1 MEIFTRND
9 TLSESKPDFKLYRYT
24 PSLPAAIIATVIFAI
39 ISCLHIWRLSKARAW
54 YFIPFTVGGACASP
68 IHGREWMNITN
79 LSLVVETIGY
89 AARIVSHNNKDSI
102 PAFTVQAILILV
114 APALFAASI
123 YMILGRI
130 IISLRAQHL
139 SLIPVR
145 WLTKV
150 FVCGDILSFSLQA
163 AGGGIQASRKVGA
176 YDRGEKIILAGLFVQ
191 IVVFGF
197 FVITSGLFHRKCLK
211 SPTPPAI
218 ENAFPWKLDLKV
230 LYTVSIVILVR
241 SIFRVIEYTQGNSGY
256 LVSHEV
262 FLYIFD
268 GVLMVIVMVTFLI
281 WYVDHLQYKD
291 GNEYILEP
299 CVLEETTSS

>member
-1 MEIFTRND
+1 MELFPRID
-9 TLSESKPDFKLYRYT
+9 KLADGKLDFKLYRYT
-24 PSLPAAIIATVIFAI
+24 PSFPAAIVATVIFAI
-39 ISCLHIWRLSKARAW
+39 LSCLHLWRLYKARAW
-54 YFIPFTVGGACASP
+54 YFIPFTIGGAF
-68 IHGREWMNITN
+68 
-79 LSLVVETIGY
+79 ETIGY
-89 AARIVSHNNKDSI
+89 AARIVSHNNKDSV
-102 PAFTVQAILILV
+102 PAYSVQAILILV

-150 FVCGDILSFSLQA
+150 FVCGDIVSFSLQA
-163 AGGGIQASRKVGA
+163 AGGGIQASGTIEA

-197 FVITSGLFHRKCLK
+197 FVVTAGLFNRKCLK
-211 SPTPPAI
+211 NPTMAAR
-218 ENAFPWKLDLKV
+218 ENAFPRRLDLNV
-230 LYTVSIVILVR
+230 LYTVSIIILVR
-241 SIFRVIEYTQGNSGY
+241 SIFRVVEYLQGNGGY
-256 LVSHEV
+256 LISHEV

-268 GVLMVIVMVTFLI
+268 AVLMAIVMVIFLI

-291 GNEYILEP
+291 GDQYDLEP
-299 CVLEETTSS
+299 CVFDETTSS

>member
-1 MEIFTRND
+1 MLVR
-9 TLSESKPDFKLYRYT
+9 LPVSR
-24 PSLPAAIIATVIFAI
+24 SLTNIPNV
-39 ISCLHIWRLSKARAW
+39 CLA
-54 YFIPFTVGGACASP
+54 
-68 IHGREWMNITN
+68 
-79 LSLVVETIGY
+79 VETIGY
-89 AARIVSHNNKDSI
+89 AARIVSHNNKESV
-102 PAFTVQAILILV
+102 PAYSVQAILILV

-150 FVCGDILSFSLQA
+150 FVCGDVVSFSLQA
-163 AGGGIQASRKVGA
+163 AGGGIQASSTIEA
-176 YDRGEKIILAGLFVQ
+176 YDRGEKIILAGLFIQ

-211 SPTPPAI
+211 NPILAAR

-230 LYTVSIVILVR
+230 LYTVSIIILVR
-241 SIFRVIEYTQGNSGY
+241 SVFRVVEYLQGNGGY
-256 LVSHEV
+256 LISHEV

-268 GVLMVIVMVTFLI
+268 AISMTIVMVIFLI

-291 GNEYILEP
+291 GNEYDLEP
-299 CVLEETTSS
+299 CVVDETNSS

>member
-1 MEIFTRND
+1 MDIFKRAD
-9 TLSESKPDFKLYRYT
+9 TVTDAKPDFKLYRYT
-24 PSLPAAIIATVIFAI
+24 PSLPAAIATLVIFAI
-39 ISCLHIWRLSKARAW
+39 LSCFHIWRLSKARAW
-54 YFIPFTVGGACASP
+54 YFIPFAVGGAF
-68 IHGREWMNITN
+68 
-79 LSLVVETIGY
+79 ETIGY
-89 AARIVSHNNKDSI
+89 AARIVSHNDKDSI

-163 AGGGIQASRKVGA
+163 AGGGIQASRKIGA
-176 YDRGEKIILAGLFVQ
+176 YDRGEKVILAGLFVQ

-197 FVITSGLFHRKCLK
+197 FVITSGLFHRKCLNN
-211 SPTPPAI
+211 PTPAAR
-218 ENAFPWKLDLKV
+218 ENTFPWKLDLNV
-230 LYTVSIVILVR
+230 LYTVSILILIR
-241 SIFRVIEYTQGNSGY
+241 SIFRVVEYTQGNGGF
-256 LVSHEV
+256 LISHEV
-262 FLYIFD
+262 FLYVFD
-268 GVLMVIVMVTFLI
+268 ALLMVMVMAIFLI

-291 GNEYILEP
+291 ADHYDLEP
-299 CVLEETTSS
+299 CVDDDTNSP